1 MLKAILCILTASLL
15 LVSCGASNISE
26 APIPVIVTQEKETD
40 IKNNI
45 DDVIFLGESTT
56 YHLKSRGVL
65 SGGKETKQVWAPKS
79 GTLMLDPSICDCRII
94 YPETNEEISLEEALQ
109 KKSPK
114 IMLLTFGL
122 NGATNFVARGDSY
135 FKHCYQKLIDLIK
148 KSSPNTRIIINSCF
162 PVAQNMDMSRYTID
176 SKVLNSYIENLNV
189 WAQELAVTNSID
201 YTDSASVI
209 KDSNG
214 FLSPRFQVDDGY
226 HLNSSAYKLIL
237 EYLNNY
243 LQKKEK

>member
-1 MLKAILCILTASLL
+1 MLKAILCILTALL
-15 LVSCGASNISE
+15 LVSCGTSNISE
-26 APIPVIVTQEKETD
+26 APLPVIVTKEKETVTQSY
-40 IKNNI
+40 I

-65 SGGKETKQVWAPKS
+65 SGGKDTKQVWAPKS

-94 YPETNEEISLEEALQ
+94 YPETNEEVSLEEAL
-109 KKSPK
+109 KKKHPK

-162 PVAQNMDMSRYTID
+162 PVAKNMDMSRYTID
-176 SKVLNSYIENLNV
+176 SKVLNSYIETINV
-189 WAQELAVTNSID
+189 WARELAATNGVD

-209 KDSNG
+209 KDSSG
-214 FLSPRFQVDDGY
+214 FLAPSFQVDDGY
-226 HLNSSAYKLIL
+226 HLNGNAYKLIL

-243 LQKKEK
+243 LQTKEK